1 MNGEIKIKPEDFYRL
16 RSEITELLKNPASN
30 ADLEIARQKIVELQQ
45 KIQDLNNRYTNIEL
59 ENKKLNAALNQVLKN
74 KPVRLNP
81 KYSPPVRTLN
91 SKNNVAGNVS
101 ISDMNLAAINVSEN
115 REVETT
121 LAEQTE
127 KFIGYFTLKHG
138 PNISSSEI
146 YVVVTQPNGHVI
158 QSSPW
163 EAGSFETTLGRKSYS
178 CKLNFD
184 GSRNESIRMQF
195 SINGEGFEK
204 GNYNIQVY
212 HDGVVVKKWVKT
224 LF

>member
-1 MNGEIKIKPEDFYRL
+1 M
-16 RSEITELLKNPASN
+16 
-30 ADLEIARQKIVELQQ
+30 
-45 KIQDLNNRYTNIEL
+45 
-59 ENKKLNAALNQVLKN
+59 NAALNQVLKN
-74 KPVRLNP
+74 KPVGLNP

-91 SKNNVAGNVS
+91 SKNSVAPLVS
-101 ISDMNLAAINVSEN
+101 ISDMNLAAINVGEN

-146 YVVVTQPNGHVI
+146 YIVVTQPDGHVI

-184 GSRNESIRMQF
+184 GSRNESTRMQF

-212 HDGVVVKKWVKT
+212 HDGAVVKKWVKT